1 MELLEL
7 SNVEFPKTLVTL
19 SLMNNRLENVGE
31 LINKIQYLNL
41 KALWVNGNPLT
52 SAPELLEFI
61 EKKTRIEL
69 FNRKFTKQATEWGVK
84 YAHSKS
90 VNFAD
95 ITTNGE
101 IYKLELDGRDVFNLD
116 LTILESFKNLRS
128 LSIKDHECLN

>member
-7 SNVEFPKTLVTL
+7 SNVEFPKTLITL
-19 SLMNNRLENVGE
+19 SLMNNRLENVCE

-41 KALWVNGNPLT
+41 KALWVNGNPFS
-52 SAPELLEFI
+52 SAPELLEFV

-84 YAHSKS
+84 YAHSKN

-95 ITTNGE
+95 ITTNG
-101 IYKLELDGRDVFNLD
+101 
-116 LTILESFKNLRS
+116 
-128 LSIKDHECLN
+128 